1 MRTAAVRH
9 HRWRHNASRYTQSY
23 SQSYSQQSAQ
33 ADYDYV
39 SPSRSYA
46 PPPPR
51 GVGWIDGYGR
61 PHFASYAEIDHYV
74 RRTSSM
80 AAYTPQRLDPWHKYD
95 ERCDWR

>member
-1 MRTAAVRH
+1 MAPVRH
-9 HRWRHNASRYTQSY
+9 HRWRHHASRYARNY
-23 SQSYSQQSAQ
+23 SQDYSQQSAE